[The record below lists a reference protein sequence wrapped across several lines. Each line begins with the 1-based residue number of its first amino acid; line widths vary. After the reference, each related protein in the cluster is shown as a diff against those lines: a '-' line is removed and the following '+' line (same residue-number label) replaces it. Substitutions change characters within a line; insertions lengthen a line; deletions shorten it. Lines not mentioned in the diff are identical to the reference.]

1 MGGSKRHTQGDETHL
16 KRQPNNEKA
25 PTLLAQGQSFG
36 SAVSQNNHVS
46 DVHYT
51 AESMSCQHTSDILKW
66 QDSEKELENKFNPK
80 KRTAL
85 LLADSYERLARE
97 KRAERV
103 RSCGD
108 FLEFAHEIS
117 PDGVVSDSGKLHHAN
132 FCRDRLCP
140 MCAWRRSYKIF
151 AQVSQIME
159 KIGTQYRYLFVTLTV
174 PNVTGQELPGAIDDL
189 MKSFHRLI
197 GYARLRFIKGFFR
210 VLEITR
216 NNNKKSKSY
225 GTYHPHFHVIVAV
238 NPSYFKSKEYLK
250 RDEWLKLWQKATR
263 DDSITQVDV
272 RTVKA
277 KDGEALKDETTESYV
292 KTLSSAVAEVAKYP
306 MKSSDYLSIPDLN
319 LRDSVIDTFAVALQS
334 RRLTA
339 FGGVFKDAFDS
350 LRLDDAEDGD
360 LVHINQTINPALALL
375 IVRYGWSA
383 GVYKMTS
390 MRIKEPTQDDNTE

>member
-1 MGGSKRHTQGDETHL
+1 M

-36 SAVSQNNHVS
+36 SAVSQNIIDS

-51 AESMSCQHTSDILKW
+51 AESMSCQHTTDILIW
-66 QDSEKELENKFNPK
+66 DDSDRELALKFGPK
-80 KRTAL
+80 KHNSL
-85 LLADSYERLARE
+85 LLADSYERLARD

-117 PDGVVSDSGKLHHAN
+117 PDGVVSESGKLHHAN

-151 AQVSQIME
+151 GQVSQIME
-159 KIGTQYRYLFVTLTV
+159 KIGTQYRFLFVTLTV
-174 PNVTGQELPGAIDDL
+174 PNVTGPELPGAINDL
-189 MKSFHRLI
+189 MKSYHKFIQYRRLK
-197 GYARLRFIKGFFR
+197 FVKGFFR

-216 NNNKKSKSY
+216 NSNKKSKSY

-250 RDEWLKLWQKATR
+250 RDDWLALWQKATG
-263 DDSITQVDV
+263 DSTITQVDV
-272 RTVKA
+272 RTVKP
-277 KDGEALKDETTESYV
+277 KDGEALRDETADSLV
-292 KTLSSAVAEVAKYP
+292 KSLSSAVAEVAKYP
-306 MKSSDYLSIPDLN
+306 MKSSDYLSIPDLTE
-319 LRDSVIDTFAVALQS
+319 RDSVIDTFAVALQS

-339 FGGVFKDAFDS
+339 LGGVFKDAFES

-375 IVRYGWSA
+375 IVRYGWTA

-390 MRIKEPTQDDNTE
+390 MRIKEPTQDDKTE

>member
-1 MGGSKRHTQGDETHL
+1 M

-36 SAVSQNNHVS
+36 SAVSTNNIDS

-97 KRAERV
+97 KKAERV

-117 PDGVVSDSGKLHHAN
+117 PDGVVSESGKLHHAN

-159 KIGTQYRYLFVTLTV
+159 KIGTKYRYLFVTLTV
-174 PNVTGQELPGAIDDL
+174 PNVTGLELPGAIDDL
-189 MKSFHRLI
+189 MKSFHRFI

-319 LRDSVIDTFAVALQS
+319 LRDTVIDTFAVALQS

-339 FGGVFKDAFDS
+339 FGGVFKDAFES
-350 LRLDDAEDGD
+350 LKMDDPEDGD

-375 IVRYGWSA
+375 IVRYGWTA

-390 MRIKEPTQDDNTE
+390 MRIKEPSQDDNTE

>member
-1 MGGSKRHTQGDETHL
+1 M

-36 SAVSQNNHVS
+36 SAVSQNILNS

-51 AESMSCQHTSDILKW
+51 AESMSCQHTTDILKW
-66 QDSEKELENKFNPK
+66 QDSEKELEKKFNPK
-80 KRTAL
+80 KRDSL

-97 KRAERV
+97 KKAERV

-117 PDGVVSDSGKLHHAN
+117 PDGVVSESGKLHHAN

-151 AQVSQIME
+151 GQVSQIME
-159 KIGTQYRYLFVTLTV
+159 KIGTKYRYLFVTLTV
-174 PNVTGQELPGAIDDL
+174 PNVTGLELPGAIDDL
-189 MKSFHRLI
+189 MKSFHRFI

-216 NNNKKSKSY
+216 NNDKKSKSY

-250 RDEWLKLWQKATR
+250 RDDWLKLWQKATR
-263 DDSITQVDV
+263 DDTITQVDV

-277 KDGEALKDETTESYV
+277 KDGEALRDETTESYV
-292 KTLSSAVAEVAKYP
+292 KILSSAVAEVAKYP
-306 MKSSDYLSIPDLN
+306 MKSSDYLSISDLT

-339 FGGVFKDAFDS
+339 FGGVFKDAFES
-350 LRLDDAEDGD
+350 LKLDDPEDGD

-375 IVRYGWSA
+375 IVRYGWTA

-390 MRIKEPTQDDNTE
+390 MRVKEPTQDDNTE

>member
-1 MGGSKRHTQGDETHL
+1 M

-36 SAVSQNNHVS
+36 SAVSQNIHDS

-51 AESMSCQHTSDILKW
+51 AESMSCQHTTDILIW
-66 QDSEKELENKFNPK
+66 DDSDRELALKFGPK
-80 KRTAL
+80 KHNSL
-85 LLADSYERLARE
+85 LLADSYERLARD

-117 PDGVVSDSGKLHHAN
+117 PDGVVSESGKLHHAN

-151 AQVSQIME
+151 GQVSQIME

-174 PNVTGQELPGAIDDL
+174 PNVTGLELPGAIDDL
-189 MKSFHRLI
+189 MTAWKKFFRYRRL
-197 GYARLRFIKGFFR
+197 GFIKGFFR

-216 NNNKKSKSY
+216 NSNRKSKSY

-250 RDEWLKLWQKATR
+250 RDDWLKLWQKATG
-263 DDSITQVDV
+263 DSTITQVDV

-277 KDGEALKDETTESYV
+277 KDGEALRDETAE
-292 KTLSSAVAEVAKYP
+292 TLAKSLSAAVAEVAKYP
-306 MKSSDYLSIPDLN
+306 VKSGDFLGIPDLTE
-319 LRDSVIDTFAVALQS
+319 RDAVIDTLAGALQS

-339 FGGVFKDAFDS
+339 LGGVFKDVFES

-375 IVRYGWSA
+375 IVRYGWTA

-390 MRIKEPTQDDNTE
+390 MRVKEPTQDDNTE

>member
-1 MGGSKRHTQGDETHL
+1 MGGSNPHLQGVETHL

-36 SAVSQNNHVS
+36 SAVSQNIHVS

-51 AESMSCQHTSDILKW
+51 AESMSCQHTSDITW
-66 QDSEKELENKFNPK
+66 MESEKELERKFNPK
-80 KRTAL
+80 KRDSL
-85 LLADSYERLARE
+85 LLAESYERLARE

-108 FLEFAHEIS
+108 FLEFAHEIA
-117 PDGVVSDSGKLHHAN
+117 PDGVVSETGKLHSAN

-151 AQVSQIME
+151 GQVSQIME
-159 KIGTQYRYLFVTLTV
+159 KIGTQYRFIFVTLTV

-189 MKSFHRLI
+189 MIAWKKFFRYRRL
-197 GYARLRFIKGFFR
+197 GFIKGFFR

-216 NNNKKSKSY
+216 NSNRKSKSY

-250 RDEWLKLWQKATR
+250 RDDWLKLWQKATG
-263 DDSITQVDV
+263 DPTITQVDV

-277 KDGEALKDETTESYV
+277 KDGEALQDETTKSVIES
-292 KTLSSAVAEVAKYP
+292 LSAAVAEVAKYP
-306 MKSSDYLSIPDLN
+306 MKSSDYLSIPDLHT
-319 LRDSVIDTFAVALQS
+319 RDTVVDTFAVALQS

-339 FGGVFKDAFDS
+339 YGGCFKDAFES

-383 GVYKMTS
+383 GVYKMVS

>member
-1 MGGSKRHTQGDETHL
+1 MALQGAENELTG
-16 KRQPNNEKA
+16 QPNIEKA

-36 SAVSQNNHVS
+36 SAVPQNIFDS
-46 DVHYT
+46 GVHYT

-66 QDSEKELENKFNPK
+66 KDSEKELALKFGPK
-80 KRTAL
+80 KKTSI
-85 LLADSYERLARE
+85 LLADSYGRLAWD

-103 RSCGD
+103 RQCGD

-117 PDGVVSDSGKLHHAN
+117 ADGVVSETGRLHNAN

-174 PNVTGQELPGAIDDL
+174 PNVTGEELPGKIDDL
-189 MKSFHRLI
+189 MTAWKKFFRYRRL
-197 GYARLRFIKGFFR
+197 GFIKGFFR

-216 NNNKKSKSY
+216 NNNKRSKSY

-238 NPSYFKSKEYLK
+238 NPSYFKSKLYLK
-250 RDEWLKLWQKATR
+250 RDEWLELWQKATG
-263 DDSITQVDV
+263 DTTITQVDV
-272 RTVKA
+272 RTVKP
-277 KDGEALKDETTESYV
+277 KDGEALRDETADTLLKS
-292 KTLSSAVAEVAKYP
+292 LSSAVAEVAKYP
-306 MKSSDYLSIPDLN
+306 VKSGDYLSIPN
-319 LRDSVIDTFAVALQS
+319 LAERDTVIGTLAGALHS

-339 FGGVFKDAFDS
+339 LGGVFKDAFDA

-360 LVHINQTINPALALL
+360 LVHINQTINPTIAHL
-375 IVRYGWSA
+375 IVKYGWSA
-383 GVYKMTS
+383 GVYKMVS
-390 MRIKEPTQDDNTE
+390 MTVKEPSQKEHTE

>member
-1 MGGSKRHTQGDETHL
+1 M

-36 SAVSQNNHVS
+36 SAVSQNIHDS

-51 AESMSCQHTSDILKW
+51 AESMSCQHTTDILKW
-66 QDSEKELENKFNPK
+66 QDSEKELENKFSPK
-80 KRTAL
+80 KRDSL

-97 KRAERV
+97 KKAERV

-117 PDGVVSDSGKLHHAN
+117 PDGVVSETGKLHHAN

-151 AQVSQIME
+151 GQVSQIME
-159 KIGTQYRYLFVTLTV
+159 KIGTKYRYLFVTLTV
-174 PNVTGQELPGAIDDL
+174 PNVTGLELPGAIDDL
-189 MKSFHRLI
+189 MKSFHRFI

-216 NNNKKSKSY
+216 NNDKKSKSY

-250 RDEWLKLWQKATR
+250 RDDWLKLWQKATR
-263 DDSITQVDV
+263 DDTITQVDV

-277 KDGEALKDETTESYV
+277 KDGEALRDETTESYV
-292 KTLSSAVAEVAKYP
+292 KILSSAVAEVAKYP
-306 MKSSDYLSIPDLN
+306 MKSSDYLSIPDLT

-339 FGGVFKDAFDS
+339 FGGVFKDAFES
-350 LRLDDAEDGD
+350 LKLDDPEDGD

-375 IVRYGWSA
+375 IVRYGWTA

-390 MRIKEPTQDDNTE
+390 MRVKEPTQDDNTE

>member
-1 MGGSKRHTQGDETHL
+1 M

-36 SAVSQNNHVS
+36 SAVSQNIQVS

-51 AESMSCQHTSDILKW
+51 AESMSCQHTTDILKW
-66 QDSEKELENKFNPK
+66 EDSEKELENKFNPK
-80 KRTAL
+80 KRDSL

-97 KRAERV
+97 KKAERV

-117 PDGVVSDSGKLHHAN
+117 PDGVVSESGKLHHAN

-174 PNVTGQELPGAIDDL
+174 PNVTGLELPGAIDDL
-189 MKSFHRLI
+189 MKSFHRFI

-216 NNNKKSKSY
+216 NNDKKSKSY

-250 RDEWLKLWQKATR
+250 RDDWLKLWQKATR
-263 DDSITQVDV
+263 DDTITQVDV

-277 KDGEALKDETTESYV
+277 KDGEALRDETTESYV
-292 KTLSSAVAEVAKYP
+292 KILSSAVAEVAKYP
-306 MKSSDYLSIPDLN
+306 MKSSDYLSIPDLS
-319 LRDSVIDTFAVALQS
+319 LRDCVIDTFAVALQS

-339 FGGVFKDAFDS
+339 FGGVFKDAFES
-350 LRLDDAEDGD
+350 LKLDDPEDGD

-383 GVYKMTS
+383 GVYKMVS
-390 MRIKEPTQDDNTE
+390 MKIKEPTQDDNTE

>member
-1 MGGSKRHTQGDETHL
+1 M

-36 SAVSQNNHVS
+36 SAVSQNILDS

-51 AESMSCQHTSDILKW
+51 AESMSCQHTTDILKW
-66 QDSEKELENKFNPK
+66 QDSEKELENKFSPK
-80 KRTAL
+80 KRDSL

-97 KRAERV
+97 KKAERV

-117 PDGVVSDSGKLHHAN
+117 PDGVVSETGKLHHAN

-151 AQVSQIME
+151 GQVSQIME
-159 KIGTQYRYLFVTLTV
+159 KIGTKYRYLFVTLTV
-174 PNVTGQELPGAIDDL
+174 PNVTGLELPGAIDDL
-189 MKSFHRLI
+189 MKSFHRFI

-216 NNNKKSKSY
+216 NNDKKSKSY

-250 RDEWLKLWQKATR
+250 RDDWLKLWQKATR
-263 DDSITQVDV
+263 DDTITQVDV

-277 KDGEALKDETTESYV
+277 KDGEALRDETTESYV
-292 KTLSSAVAEVAKYP
+292 KILSSAVAEVAKYP
-306 MKSSDYLSIPDLN
+306 MKSSDYLSIPDLT

-339 FGGVFKDAFDS
+339 FGGVFKDAFES
-350 LRLDDAEDGD
+350 LKLDDPEDGD

-375 IVRYGWSA
+375 IVRYGWTA

-390 MRIKEPTQDDNTE
+390 MRVKEPTQDDNTE

>member
-1 MGGSKRHTQGDETHL
+1 MGGSKSPKQGVETHL

-25 PTLLAQGQSFG
+25 PNLLAQGQSFG
-36 SAVSQNNHVS
+36 SAVSTNNLDS
-46 DVHYT
+46 TVHYT
-51 AESMSCQHTSDILKW
+51 AESMSCQHTSDITW
-66 QDSEKELENKFNPK
+66 RESDKELERKFNPK
-80 KRTAL
+80 KRDSL
-85 LLADSYERLARE
+85 LLAESYERLARD

-108 FLEFAHEIS
+108 FLEFAHEIAA
-117 PDGVVSDSGKLHHAN
+117 DGVVSETGKLHSAN

-151 AQVSQIME
+151 GQVSQIME
-159 KIGTQYRYLFVTLTV
+159 KIGTQYRFIFVTLTV

-189 MKSFHRLI
+189 MTAWKKFFRYRRL
-197 GYARLRFIKGFFR
+197 GFIKGFFR

-216 NNNKKSKSY
+216 NNNRKSKSY

-250 RDEWLKLWQKATR
+250 RDDWLKLWQKATG
-263 DDSITQVDV
+263 DPTITQVDV

-277 KDGEALKDETTESYV
+277 KDGEALQDETTKSLIES
-292 KTLSSAVAEVAKYP
+292 LSAAVAEVAKYP
-306 MKSSDYLSIPDLN
+306 MKSSDYLSIPDLHV
-319 LRDSVIDTFAVALQS
+319 RDTVVDTFAVALQS

-339 FGGVFKDAFDS
+339 YGGCFKDAFES

-383 GVYKMTS
+383 GVYKMVS
-390 MRIKEPTQDDNTE
+390 MRIKEPTQDDTTE

>member
-1 MGGSKRHTQGDETHL
+1 
-16 KRQPNNEKA
+16 
-25 PTLLAQGQSFG
+25 
-36 SAVSQNNHVS
+36 
-46 DVHYT
+46 
-51 AESMSCQHTSDILKW
+51 MSCQHTTDILKW
-66 QDSEKELENKFNPK
+66 QDSEKELENKFSPK
-80 KRTAL
+80 KRDSL

-97 KRAERV
+97 KKAERV

-117 PDGVVSDSGKLHHAN
+117 PDGVVSETGKLHHAN

-151 AQVSQIME
+151 GQVSQIME
-159 KIGTQYRYLFVTLTV
+159 KIGTKYRYLFVTLTV
-174 PNVTGQELPGAIDDL
+174 PNVTGLELPGAIDDL
-189 MKSFHRLI
+189 MKSFHRFI

-216 NNNKKSKSY
+216 NNDKKSKSY

-250 RDEWLKLWQKATR
+250 RDDWLKLWQKATR
-263 DDSITQVDV
+263 DDTITQVDV

-277 KDGEALKDETTESYV
+277 KDGEALRDETTESYV
-292 KTLSSAVAEVAKYP
+292 KILSSAVAEVAKYP
-306 MKSSDYLSIPDLN
+306 MKSSDYLSIPDLT

-339 FGGVFKDAFDS
+339 FGGVFKDAFES
-350 LRLDDAEDGD
+350 LKLDDPEDGD

-375 IVRYGWSA
+375 IVRYGWTA

-390 MRIKEPTQDDNTE
+390 MRVKEPTQDDNTE